1 MKIAGFIW
9 LENVIEKLVIKHSVV
24 ETEVEEVFA
33 NKPKIRFMEKGERS
47 GEDLY
52 LALGQSDAGRYLAV
66 LFIYKQTQHAMIVSA
81 RDMAKKE
88 RKTYGRK

>member
-1 MKIAGFIW
+1 MKIVGFLW
-9 LENVIEKLVIKHSVV
+9 LPEIIEKLAVKHSVA
-24 ETEVEEVFA
+24 EHEVEQVFA
-33 NKPKIRFMEKGERS
+33 NGAKIRFMEKGDRL

-66 LFIYKQTQHAMIVSA
+66 LFIYKHTQQAMIVSA
-81 RDMAKKE
+81 RDMASKE